1 MLGIA
6 SRLRRDSSATAPQ
19 SSVAPADSLPRIVR
33 MQRLTVALLG
43 EPHIHV
49 DDVPVHCPSKK
60 AAGLFYF
67 LVQTG
72 GRRSRRELAKLF
84 WGGDED
90 AARTS
95 LRTALQRL
103 PAPLAGWLAI
113 ERESIGLREA
123 GDDVLEFDTHR
134 FAELAKADDIESL
147 TRAAELYGGD
157 LLKNLELDAA
167 PEYDDWLHRE
177 RAHFRQLAQSV
188 FDRLITRHRERA
200 QRDTAQASSGR
211 EAAMAAAR
219 RWVALEPAAETAH
232 RWLMRLFFEA
242 GQRDAALAQYDVC
255 RRELAVALGR
265 APDAETRAL
274 GETIA
279 AGSPAGLEGQDRRV
293 ATTNPATLL
302 DPVLRAPE
310 IPGTSFVGRIDELA
324 SLEQLFANPACR
336 LLTLHAMGGVGKSRL
351 AFALAN
357 QLAGRFALGAAWV
370 ALEAVEQANQLPQ
383 AIALALGIELSPRVE
398 AAAGLAAAL
407 RGQERL
413 LVLDNLEHL
422 VAGGAAEV
430 VLTLLRDA
438 PSLRIIVTS
447 REVLGVQEEWVFEV
461 AGLGFPEPDAALSP
475 GTSQYAAVDLF
486 MQRARQA
493 YLGFSPQAEWPHVV
507 RICRLVEGL
516 PLAIELVSAWV
527 RTVPC
532 ADLAQALEAEM
543 AATVSRH
550 RNRPARHRS
559 LDAVVRTSWQ
569 LLTREQRHALA
580 PLSLFVGGFSQEAA
594 AAVAG
599 ASLSVLSALVDKAL
613 VVRRADGRCGMHEL
627 VRQFLKVQLASNGGV
642 KRDAER
648 SFANHFAMQL
658 MRLRGRLDSPD
669 ELAAELALSL
679 ELPNLMAA
687 ASFWLAE
694 RSDLVDTTVEAM
706 LRILLTRGRSREAV
720 SLAERALALPSLMPT
735 TRALV
740 LAYRGRAFGLLGD
753 LAASRGDFDAAI
765 ALGRL
770 HAMRHALAYASVYAI
785 SAAYHGD
792 APDAALAQLAAL
804 EPLIADLADPTITM
818 RARYFEGLLHDSL
831 GRTGDAE
838 RNMRRALDLARGIG
852 APTFLATVNSGM
864 AAPVIK
870 QGRLEEGESLLR
882 EALTLFEQTGSTH
895 NVARVLNSL
904 SLVTLWRSAGRNAA
918 DSVAMALRSF
928 DLYGRIGH
936 GTGQSAALDTL
947 GQARQALGQH
957 EQALRDFQGAVAMG
971 PASVAAEAKFHIGW
985 LHVELG
991 QPERAIGP
999 ARQLVEMAQAQASE
1013 PSRRMAT
1020 LLVAAV
1026 ALREDRDS
1034 ERAERWLR
1042 GLLAIA
1048 DLDAELKRK
1057 VEALLG
1063 TSATEAGSGVAS
1075 DSQQL
1080 DELREFL
1087 AGRAE

>member
-1 MLGIA
+1 MIA
-6 SRLRRDSSATAPQ
+6 PRQQRDSAAEHCR
-19 SSVAPADSLPRIVR
+19 AANRLPRIFR

-49 DDVPVHCPSKK
+49 DDAPVHCPSKK

-67 LVQTG
+67 LVQAG
-72 GRRSRRELAKLF
+72 GRTSRRELARLF
-84 WGGDED
+84 WGGDEG

-103 PAPLAGWLAI
+103 PAPLAAWLAI

-123 GDDVLEFDTHR
+123 GDDDILELDTRRFD
-134 FAELAKADDIESL
+134 ALAKADDIESL

-177 RAHFRQLAQSV
+177 RARFRQLSQSV
-188 FDRLITRHRERA
+188 FDRLITRHRDRA

-242 GQRDAALAQYDVC
+242 GQRDAALAQYEVC
-255 RRELAVALGR
+255 QRELAVALGR
-265 APDAETRAL
+265 APDTETRSL

-279 AGSPAGLEGQDRRV
+279 AGSPAGPEGQDRRT
-293 ATTNPATLL
+293 ATTSPATSL
-302 DPVLRAPE
+302 DPALRAPE

-324 SLEQLFANPACR
+324 TLEQLFANPSCR

-438 PSLRIIVTS
+438 PALRIIVTS
-447 REVLGVQEEWVFEV
+447 REVLGVQEEWIFEV
-461 AGLGFPEPDAALSP
+461 AGLGFPEPDAAASP

-543 AATVSRH
+543 AATASRH

-594 AAVAG
+594 GAVAG
-599 ASLSVLSALVDKAL
+599 ASLRVLSALVDKAL

-627 VRQFLKVQLASNGGV
+627 VRQFLKAQLASNGGV

-694 RSDLVDTTVEAM
+694 RSDLVDTTAEAM
-706 LRILLTRGRSREAV
+706 LRILLTRGRSRDAV
-720 SLAERALALPSLMPT
+720 SLAERALALPGLMPT

-740 LAYRGRAFGLLGD
+740 LAYRGRALGLLGD
-753 LAASRGDFDAAI
+753 LSASRADFDAAI

-770 HAMRHALAYASVYAI
+770 HAMRYALAFTSVYAI
-785 SAAYHGD
+785 STGYHG
-792 APDAALAQLAAL
+792 DAALAQLAAL
-804 EPLIADLADPTITM
+804 EPLIADLADPAITM

-864 AAPVIK
+864 AAPIIR

-882 EALTLFEQTGSTH
+882 EALVLFEQTGSTH
-895 NVARVLNSL
+895 NIARVLNSL
-904 SLVTLWRSAGRNAA
+904 ALVTLWRSADRNAA
-918 DSVAMALRSF
+918 DSVGMALRSF

-936 GTGQSAALDTL
+936 RTGQSAALDTL

-957 EQALRDFQGAVAMG
+957 DQALHDFQRAAAMG
-971 PASVAAEAKFHIGW
+971 PASVVAEARFHIGW

-991 QPERAIGP
+991 QPERAIEP
-999 ARQLVEMAQAQASE
+999 ARQLVEMAQAQESE
-1013 PSRRMAT
+1013 PARRMAT
-1020 LLVAAV
+1020 LLVAAI
-1026 ALREDRDS
+1026 ALHEDRDPK
-1034 ERAERWLR
+1034 RAERWLR

-1048 DLDAELKRK
+1048 DLDAELRRK
-1057 VEALLG
+1057 VESLLG
-1063 TSATEAGSGVAS
+1063 TGASVAAAETES
-1075 DSQQL
+1075 DSQHL
-1080 DELREFL
+1080 NELREFL
-1087 AGRAE
+1087 AARTQ